1 MTMQRMSL
9 SLILILAPLA
19 ASAEEPGFK
28 IHLLNAESEFSAAA
42 VFDVDQ
48 DGDLDIFSGG
58 FWYEAPDWQI
68 HKVRDVENINGRY
81 DDYSNLPLDVNLDG
95 WTDVVSINYRSRSVY
110 WVQNPGGDLTQ
121 TWEKHVVDTPGKSE
135 TGILA
140 DVNADERPDALPDGV
155 DFAAWY
161 SAPTTP
167 EGTWERHDLP
177 PELAGHGVG
186 FGDLNGDGLND
197 IIGTH
202 GWAESSGDPLGSEW
216 KWRAEFELGRDASVP
231 IIVGDP
237 DRDNDNDLIVGH
249 GHNFGLFWLEQ
260 RVESDGARKWTQHV
274 IDDSWSCAHAP
285 LWADVDGD
293 GLNDLIAGKRYMGHD
308 GKDPGETEPLRVY
321 WYKFDPNAREWQRN
335 QISFG
340 GTVGMDL
347 DPKAADIDGDGD
359 IDLVAPARCGLHW
372 LENLRIHK
380 PQQ

>member
-1 MTMQRMSL
+1 MKRAFL
-9 SLILILAPLA
+9 CLILVLTPLA
-19 ASAEEPGFK
+19 ASAEEPGFR

-42 VFDVDQ
+42 VFDVDN

-58 FWYEAPDWQI
+58 FWYEAPDWEI
-68 HKVRDVENINGRY
+68 HNVRDVENINGRY

-95 WTDVVSINYRSRSVY
+95 WTDVVSINYRSRSIY
-110 WVQNPGGDLTQ
+110 WVENPGGDLTQ

-140 DVNADERPDALPDGV
+140 DVDADQRPDALPDGV

-161 SAPTTP
+161 SAPKTP
-167 EGTWERHDLP
+167 DGMWERHDLP
-177 PELAGHGVG
+177 AELAGHGVG
-186 FGDLNGDGLND
+186 FGDINGDGLND
-197 IIGTH
+197 IVGTH
-202 GWAESSGDPLGSEW
+202 GWAESSGDPPGSEW
-216 KWRAEFELGRDASVP
+216 KWHADFELGRDASVP

-237 DRDNDNDLIVGH
+237 DGDTDNDLIVGH

-260 RVESDGARKWTQHV
+260 QGDNAGVRKWTQHV

-285 LWADVDGD
+285 LWADINGD

-308 GKDPGETEPLRVY
+308 GRDPGETEPLRVY
-321 WYKFDPNAREWQRN
+321 WYNFDPNAREWQRH

-372 LENLRIHK
+372 LENLRIRT
-380 PQQ
+380 PQ